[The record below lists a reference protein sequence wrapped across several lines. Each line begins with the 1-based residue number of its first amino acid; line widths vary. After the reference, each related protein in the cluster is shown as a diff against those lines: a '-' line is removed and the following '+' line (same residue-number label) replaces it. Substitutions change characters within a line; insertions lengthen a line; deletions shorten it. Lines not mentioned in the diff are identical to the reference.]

1 MSWEVSTMRC
11 GTSFFNK
18 TVCKSCLKRYW
29 PVWAALLMIQV
40 LSLVLP
46 VLSARDFEDVS
57 YIFRGLGGYGAVV
70 MTFGFSVIS
79 AMTVFSWMYNARS
92 TGFTAALPL
101 RRENLFCSSALAG
114 FTMVAGPAVITTV
127 LLVLAAVGACG
138 GAGALALAGEWLGKY
153 LLLTL
158 CFFGFA
164 CLCAH
169 LTGTLW
175 VLPAVYV
182 LLNVAVVVFWFLIS
196 YVLHLLLYGFGGDI
210 PNAALDLSP
219 IVRVFIF
226 DWGERP
232 FPDWLGLGAYA
243 VFGVV
248 CLALALLL
256 AVRRRMESATDTVA
270 VGWLKPV
277 FRWVFAIGFTLCF
290 SNLLYLI
297 FFDEDRFLFV
307 PMGIF
312 LVLGAFIG
320 WLIAEM
326 LVRKSYKVRSCLK
339 TFPILAVLLV
349 LLVVFCACGG
359 FGYATRV
366 PAAESIR
373 GADLNYRG
381 TDCSTEDPAEIEI
394 IRQIHRKLGAAGP
407 ADGLGVQITYGLKN
421 GMVMSREFSA
431 ESLDEE
437 DREQLFRLVQQKRQ
451 KELEDLLQEPGRYFS
466 ASVCVPDGQY
476 DWFDLSDEQCRELI
490 RSGLLPDAAEGKV
503 DLVSS
508 WALGYVVEYS
518 EQACEV
524 NLWSGKEGGRYAS
537 YDLQV
542 GLEARRTWA
551 LLQRYNA
558 AWLLEKQLSESID
571 AESIPMG
578 SDPMAVKPGY
588 IP

>member
-1 MSWEVSTMRC
+1 MRC

-46 VLSARDFEDVS
+46 VLSAHDFEDVS

-70 MTFGFSVIS
+70 MTFGFSAIA

-114 FTMVAGPAVITTV
+114 FTMVAAPAVVTAV
-127 LLVLAAVGACG
+127 LLFLAAVGGG
-138 GAGALALAGEWLGKY
+138 GAAALAMAGEWLAKY

-196 YVLHLLLYGFGGDI
+196 YVLHLLLYGFGGDV
-210 PNAALDLSP
+210 PEAALDLSP
-219 IVRVFIF
+219 IVRVFLF
-226 DWGERP
+226 DWSERP

-297 FFDEDRFLFV
+297 FFDEDRFLYV